1 MTKNEVIRTLRSLGS
16 PSAAA
21 GMQRFGI
28 SAAKA
33 FGVSAP
39 QLRRLAKQIGTD
51 HRLAL
56 SLWETDIHDARILAA
71 VIADPERMT
80 RKEMDRWAKSIEN
93 WAQCDVCCLEV
104 FRHSRYAL
112 VLPQRW
118 SPSTNEFV
126 RRAGIVMIAALAVHR
141 KDLSDD
147 ELWSYTPLLRQC
159 ADDDRNFVKKSV
171 NWSLRQIGKRNI
183 RLLEHAVRLAEEIRS
198 LPSPSAKWIAAGAL
212 RELRDPKT
220 IAMVRRRKG

>member
-1 MTKNEVIRTLRSLGS
+1 MTKNETIRILRSLGS
-16 PSAAA
+16 PVAAA
-21 GMQRFGI
+21 GMKRFGI
-28 SAAKA
+28 SAASA

-39 QLRRLAKQIGTD
+39 RLRTLAKQIGTD
-51 HRLAL
+51 HPLAL
-56 SLWETDIHDARILAA
+56 SLWDTGIHDARILAA

-80 RKEMDRWAKSIEN
+80 VTEMDRWVKTVEN
-93 WAQCDVCCLEV
+93 WAQCDVCCLEI
-104 FRHSRYAL
+104 FRRSHAAL
-112 VLPQRW
+112 TLPQRW
-118 SPSTNEFV
+118 SPSRSEFV

-183 RLLEHAVRLAEEIRS
+183 RLLERAVRLAEEIRS

-212 RELRDPKT
+212 REFRDPKT